1 MKEDLITISIT
12 YQLRYIDFCMR
23 AIFIFFIL
31 STLLMAGCASIEV
44 AKEVTKVKQSVEMS
58 IKKILRT
65 PDEEKK
71 EQEILVEEQEIST
84 DEERE
89 QIILVEEQKI
99 SQEQKI
105 VSDVVKKQKNISTI
119 NLFGKTMNELDRL
132 LGKPFL
138 IREDGKTITA
148 RFDSKNCKL
157 FVFMNTTIN
166 TPSIEYYELRNNKG
180 ELIKQQKDIEL
191 CFNEIK
197 PV

>member
-1 MKEDLITISIT
+1 
-12 YQLRYIDFCMR
+12 MR

-31 STLLMAGCASIEV
+31 STILMTGCASIEV
-44 AKEVTKVKQSVEMS
+44 AKGVTKAKQSIEISLNKV
-58 IKKILRT
+58 LRP

-71 EQEILVEEQEIST
+71 EQEILVEEKKISI
-84 DEERE
+84 DEKKE
-89 QIILVEEQKI
+89 QIILLEEQKI

-105 VSDVVKKQKNISTI
+105 VSDVVKKQKKVSTI

-132 LGKPFL
+132 LGQPLL

-148 RFDSKNCKL
+148 RFDSKNCRL
-157 FVFMNTTIN
+157 FVFMNTKIK
-166 TPSIEYYELRNNKG
+166 TPSVEYYELRNSKG

>member
-1 MKEDLITISIT
+1 
-12 YQLRYIDFCMR
+12 
-23 AIFIFFIL
+23 
-31 STLLMAGCASIEV
+31 CASIEV